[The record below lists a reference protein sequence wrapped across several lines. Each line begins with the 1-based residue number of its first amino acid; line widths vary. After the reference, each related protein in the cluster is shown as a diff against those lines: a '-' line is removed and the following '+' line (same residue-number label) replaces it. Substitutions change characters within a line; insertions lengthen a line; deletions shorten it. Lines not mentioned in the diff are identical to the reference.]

1 MPVGLIT
8 SSAAREAAL
17 APDESFPITSKDK
30 EPRIGMHQPYAMT
43 SRPGPEATV
52 EYQEPGSP
60 AAEPE
65 RRPVALVAGSGL
77 SATAEVQ
84 ALLLKRLRILG
95 VLGTSVHTLV
105 VVFMLVVLFQGN
117 PQAEARY
124 GISPILLATCLLAV
138 YGGLTG
144 LLWSRRRLSLGQ
156 LRLIES
162 VGFSLFLALIA
173 WFRYEDL
180 GHYGLT
186 EAIKEAPP
194 VAPPRYAA
202 YWGFPFFVLM
212 VAYGTF
218 IPNTWRRALVV
229 AGLMAILPLTLVVVA
244 GIAEGMLSPQFVKA
258 LLFPL
263 ALNLAVGVVL
273 TVYGTHRIDV
283 LRQESF
289 TARRLGQYQLIRRL
303 GAGAMGE
310 VYLAEHALLRRP
322 CVIKL
327 IRPERAGD
335 PKSLRRFEREVQA
348 TATLTNWHTV
358 EIFDYG
364 HAVDGTF
371 YYVMEYLPGLNLEQL
386 VRRDGP
392 LPPERVIHL
401 LRQLCAA
408 LREAHAVGLIHRD
421 IKPAN
426 VITGERGGLPDVAK
440 LLDFGLVH
448 EQAISRGGEK
458 LTQDGAITGT
468 PAYMSPEQ
476 AAGKE
481 DLDSRSDIY
490 SLGAVAYFLLTGQ
503 PPFVRD
509 TAMQVIAAHLCDAV
523 HPPGRLRPDAPAN
536 LQAVILRCLEKDPAQ
551 RLQSADGLDNAL
563 AQCER
568 VGRRDGV
575 GFTEEK
581 CCDSMTPP
589 NNPL

>member
-1 MPVGLIT
+1 
-8 SSAAREAAL
+8 
-17 APDESFPITSKDK
+17 
-30 EPRIGMHQPYAMT
+30 MHQPRAMT
-43 SRPGPEATV
+43 SRPQPEATV
-52 EYQEPGSP
+52 DYQEPGSP

-65 RRPVALVAGSGL
+65 RRAVALVAGSGL

-84 ALLLKRLRILG
+84 ALLRKRLRVLG
-95 VLGTSVHTLV
+95 VLATSVHTLV

-117 PQAEARY
+117 PQAGARY
-124 GISPILLATCLLAV
+124 GISPILLTTCLLAV

-144 LLWSRRRLSLGQ
+144 LLWSRRGLSLGQ

-173 WFRYEDL
+173 WFRYEEL

-186 EAIKEAPP
+186 EALKEAPP

-229 AGLMAILPLTLVVVA
+229 AGLMALLPLTLIVAA
-244 GIAEGMLSPQFVKA
+244 GISEGMLSSQFVKA
-258 LLFPL
+258 LMFPL
-263 ALNLAVGVVL
+263 ALNLGVGVVL

-289 TARRLGQYQLIRRL
+289 TARRFGQYQLIRRL

-458 LTQDGAITGT
+458 LTQDGTITGT

-589 NNPL
+589 NNPLQQTGPA